1 MKSILTVI
9 GTRPEAIKLAPFLS
23 AVHKSTRLKSQVCVT
38 SQHSDLLDPFLQQLN
53 IQTHYRFEEARY
65 RDQKVG
71 ILHHNAAHI
80 IKQFATILAESKPDL
95 VVVQGDTT
103 TAFAGALS
111 AFYARIPVA
120 HVEAGLRTGQLNSPW
135 PEEGHRSLIDR
146 LATYFFAP
154 TEQAKE
160 ILISEGISSEKI
172 WVVGNT
178 SMDAIR
184 QARKPL
190 QASVKSKNI
199 VVTMHR
205 RENQGE
211 TVKEICL
218 AIRSISQKF
227 LDVKIQFVLHPALRR
242 NVIDEL
248 SGVANIDLIE
258 PMDHASFIRLLD
270 ESLFVITDSGGIQEE
285 APYMG
290 KPVVVI
296 RNTTERPEGIHAGT
310 ALLAGTQSSA
320 IIACCT
326 QLLENEEV
334 LNAMSKV
341 HFPYGDGYTAEKIV
355 TILESELR

>member
-23 AVHKSTRLKSQVCVT
+23 AVHKSKRLKSKVCVT
-38 SQHSDLLDPFLQQLN
+38 RQHTDLLDPFLLQLK
-53 IQTHYRFEEARY
+53 IEAHYHFEENNE
-65 RDQKVG
+65 KG
-71 ILHHNAAHI
+71 GLLHQNAANI

-120 HVEAGLRTGQLNSPW
+120 HVEAGLRTGQLDAPW

-146 LATYFFAP
+146 LATFFFAP
-154 TEQAKE
+154 TVKAKE
-160 ILISEGISSEKI
+160 ILISEGIPSEKI

-184 QARKPL
+184 LARKPL
-190 QASVKSKNI
+190 QGAAKSRNI

-211 TVKEICL
+211 VMKEICHAL
-218 AIRSISQKF
+218 RFLSQKF
-227 LDVKIQFVLHPALRR
+227 PEVKIQFVLHPAVRR

-248 SGVANIDLIE
+248 SGISNIVLIE
-258 PMDHASFIRLLD
+258 PMDHSSFIQLLD
-270 ESLFVITDSGGIQEE
+270 ESLFVVTDSGGIQEE
-285 APYMG
+285 APFMG

-296 RNTTERPEGIHAGT
+296 RKTTERPEGVEAGT
-310 ALLAGTQSSA
+310 ALLVGTQSSA
-320 IIACCT
+320 IIGCCT
-326 QLLENEEV
+326 QLLENEEL
-334 LNAMSKV
+334 LNSMSKV
-341 HFPYGDGYTAEKIV
+341 HFPYGDGYAAEKIV
-355 TILESELR
+355 TILEGEL